1 MSDSSGH
8 RLTTLPSGVRVVTEA
23 VPGVRSA
30 ALGFFVAT
38 GSVTEPAEQ
47 AGWSHLLEHLL
58 FRGTPRYG
66 SAEIDELFDG
76 MGAELNAG
84 TGRESTSVYSRVLD
98 QHLERAFDVMADMVW
113 RPAITAADVASEQE
127 IVLEELAMYEDDPQ
141 DRVFDL
147 LGEATFGEHPL
158 GRAVIGTRATVTAAA
173 SEPLHAFHDERYVA
187 GDLVVAAAGSV
198 DHDALVA
205 LVEQQDTGPDGA
217 HAPAPPPPPDAS
229 AAPRRRFIEKPTEQ
243 VHLTLGAP
251 GIARD
256 DERRYALRVLDT
268 VLGGTSSSRLFQE
281 VREKRALAYSVST
294 FHAQYAG
301 AGHVGLYLGTRPEN
315 LGTAMQVVGQ
325 ELERF
330 LHDGI
335 TAGRAG
341 AGQGEREGARGA
353 DARVDVGA
361 DEPPRRRAARRPADP
376 QPRRADRPRRGGQRR
391 RRGRAR
397 ARAAPARAP
406 ERRRSRTE
414 RDGVPLRAGTRD
426 AGVGGRGMSAPIRV
440 AVAGAAGRM
449 GQTVCAAV
457 EGAQDME
464 LTGRADP
471 ALRTTV
477 ADVLPDADVVVDF
490 TTPDTAQANA
500 LACLEAGVHVVI
512 GTTGFDPGPLEAAAA
527 ASAGNVLIAP
537 NFAIGAVLMM
547 RFAAEAA
554 RHFPKAEIIELHHD
568 RKLDAPSGTA
578 ARTASLM
585 EPEMAGPVPIHSVR
599 LPGLV
604 AHQEVLFGGLDE
616 TLTIRHDSLSRESFM
631 PGVLLAVRA
640 VSTLPEPVVTG
651 LEHVL

>member
-30 ALGFFVAT
+30 ALGFFIAT

-113 RPAITAADVASEQE
+113 RPAITAPDVASEQE

-147 LGEATFGEHPL
+147 LGEATFGDHPL

-173 SEPLHAFHDERYVA
+173 AGPLHTFHDERYVP
-187 GDLVVAAAGSV
+187 GDVVVAAAGSV

-205 LVEQQDTGPDGA
+205 LVERQETGPAGA
-217 HAPAPPPPPDAS
+217 HAPAPPPPPDTTV
-229 AAPRRRFIEKPTEQ
+229 APRRRFIEKPTEQ

-268 VLGGTSSSRLFQE
+268 ILGGTSSSRLFQE

-315 LGTAMQVVGQ
+315 LRTAMQVVGE

-330 LHDGI
+330 QQDGI
-335 TAGRAG
+335 TADELARAKENAKGRAVLTLESTSARMSRLGG
-341 AGQGEREGARGA
+341 ALLAGLPILSL
-353 DARVDVGA
+353 DDLIARVEAVTADDVVVL
-361 DEPPRRRAARRPADP
+361 ARELL
-376 QPRRADRPRRGGQRR
+376 
-391 RRGRAR
+391 
-397 ARAAPARAP
+397 AP
-406 ERRRSRTE
+406 ER
-414 RDGVPLRAGTRD
+414 L
-426 AGVGGRGMSAPIRV
+426 SA
-440 AVAGAAGRM
+440 
-449 GQTVCAAV
+449 AAV
-457 EGAQDME
+457 GPSESE
-464 LTGRADP
+464 FRAALEPVMP
-471 ALRTTV
+471 AL
-477 ADVLPDADVVVDF
+477 AA
-490 TTPDTAQANA
+490 TA
-500 LACLEAGVHVVI
+500 
-512 GTTGFDPGPLEAAAA
+512 
-527 ASAGNVLIAP
+527 
-537 NFAIGAVLMM
+537 
-547 RFAAEAA
+547 
-554 RHFPKAEIIELHHD
+554 
-568 RKLDAPSGTA
+568 
-578 ARTASLM
+578 
-585 EPEMAGPVPIHSVR
+585 
-599 LPGLV
+599 
-604 AHQEVLFGGLDE
+604 
-616 TLTIRHDSLSRESFM
+616 
-631 PGVLLAVRA
+631 
-640 VSTLPEPVVTG
+640 
-651 LEHVL
+651 